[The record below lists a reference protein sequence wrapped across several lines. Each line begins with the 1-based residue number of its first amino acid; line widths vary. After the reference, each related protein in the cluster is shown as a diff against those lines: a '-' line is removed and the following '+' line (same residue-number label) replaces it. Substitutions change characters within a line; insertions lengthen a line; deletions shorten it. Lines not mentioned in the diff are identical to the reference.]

1 MTTRQRIAEDLLMK
15 EERIS
20 AWESY
25 GLNSGL
31 LDRETAYCEIPK
43 VKYWNLEE

>member
-1 MTTRQRIAEDLLMK
+1 MTARQKMAEELLMK

-25 GLNSGL
+25 GLNYGL
-31 LDRETAYCEIPK
+31 LDRDMAYCEIPK

>member
-1 MTTRQRIAEDLLMK
+1 MTTRQKMAEDLLLK

-25 GLNSGL
+25 GLNYGL
-31 LDRETAYCEIPK
+31 LDRETTYCEIPK
-43 VKYWNLEE
+43 VEYWYLDE